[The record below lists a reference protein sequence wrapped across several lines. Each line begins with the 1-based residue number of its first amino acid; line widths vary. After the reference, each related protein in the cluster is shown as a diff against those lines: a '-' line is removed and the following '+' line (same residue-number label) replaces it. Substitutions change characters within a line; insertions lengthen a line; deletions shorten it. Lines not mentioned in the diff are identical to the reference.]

1 MAILIKST
9 KDKAILIAGTD
20 IKMTDV
26 YGRLTFVG
34 KADGKTMEIAVD
46 TFASPATFAEGKPLF
61 TDIQSG
67 NVNATLDAGEVQSI
81 ETAHKYAAMAYE
93 SLGYEVEINL
103 TLV

>member
-9 KDKAILIAGTD
+9 TDKAILIAGTD
-20 IKMTDV
+20 IKMTEV

-34 KADGKTMEIAVD
+34 KADGRTMEIAVD
-46 TFASPATFAEGKPLF
+46 TFASSATFESGKPLF
-61 TDIQSG
+61 TDIQGG

-103 TLV
+103 NLA